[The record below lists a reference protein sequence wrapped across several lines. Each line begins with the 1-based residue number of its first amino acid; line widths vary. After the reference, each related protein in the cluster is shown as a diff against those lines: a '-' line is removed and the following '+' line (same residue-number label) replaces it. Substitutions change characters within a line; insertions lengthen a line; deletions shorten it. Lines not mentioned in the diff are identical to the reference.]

1 MVQMVQ
7 LSSVAKFALEN
18 PSSIREIMTVVTD
31 YRLHPEKYPREL
43 IYLGGGWPQD
53 NPPAVLKEAM
63 MKVLSDEEKFTV
75 SVRYGATRGIPEFI
89 DAILNY
95 EEKIMGRKISKDQII
110 VGLGST
116 DLTSALFKVL
126 LDEGDEI
133 IITSPGYLNY
143 KRQVE
148 IETNMKVKV
157 KYWNIIK
164 GEEFKPKIGEL
175 YDLIG
180 NKTRVLLLTSP
191 GNPDGQ
197 IFDQQTYKSIV
208 DIASE
213 KSITVILDQAYRM
226 FTYELDP
233 KYLHLPPSENE
244 VHICTFSKELRI
256 PGWRVGY
263 LIADEELVRAVET
276 VEQARNLTPASLQQK
291 ILATL
296 LLDDAHLAKIRSF
309 YKKGRK
315 LYKDVADETYN
326 LLRREI
332 PIFTPIKPMG
342 GFYIFF
348 NHQRFMQSSKVFCE
362 KLLKEM
368 QIALAPG
375 LDFGL
380 EGWTRLSFAP
390 LVLETSKIREG
401 IERIKKFVEMTSL

>member
-1 MVQMVQ
+1 MIQMVQ

-31 YRLHPEKYPREL
+31 YKLHPEKYPREL

-53 NPPAVLKEAM
+53 NPPAVLKEAI
-63 MKVLSDEEKFTV
+63 MKVLNDKEKFTV

-89 DAILNY
+89 DAIANY
-95 EEKIMGRKISKDQII
+95 EEKIIGRKISKDQII

-116 DLTSALFKVL
+116 DLTSALLKVI

-143 KRQVE
+143 KRQIE

-157 KYWNIIK
+157 KYWSIIE
-164 GEEFKPKIGEL
+164 GEEFKPKIEEL

-180 NKTRVLLLTSP
+180 NKTKALILTSP

-197 IFDQQTYKSIV
+197 IFDQQMYKSIV
-208 DIASE
+208 EVASE
-213 KSITVILDQAYRM
+213 KSIILILDQAYRM

-233 KYLHLPPSENE
+233 EYLHSPPSENE

-276 VEQARNLTPASLQQK
+276 VEQARNLTPASLQQE

-296 LLDDAHLAKIRSF
+296 LLDNAYLNKIRSF
-309 YKKGRK
+309 YEKGRK

-332 PIFTPIKPMG
+332 PIFIPIKPMG

-348 NHQRFMQSSKVFCE
+348 NHQRFMQSSKIFCK
-362 KLLKEM
+362 KLLEEM

-401 IERIKKFVEMTSL
+401 IERIKKFVEIAPL

>member
-1 MVQMVQ
+1 MIRMVQ
-7 LSSVAKFALEN
+7 LSSVAKFAVDN

-31 YRLHPEKYPREL
+31 YKLHPEKYPREL

-53 NPPAVLKEAM
+53 NPPGILKDAM
-63 MKVLSDEEKFTV
+63 LKVLDDEEKFTI

-89 DAILNY
+89 DAIVNY
-95 EEKIMGRKISKDQII
+95 EDKILGRKISKEQII

-116 DLTSALFKVL
+116 DLTSALLKSI

-133 IITSPGYLNY
+133 VITSPGYLNY
-143 KRQVE
+143 KRQIE
-148 IETNMKVKV
+148 IETNLKVKV
-157 KYWNIIK
+157 KYWSII
-164 GEEFKPKIGEL
+164 EDNEFNPQLERL
-175 YDLIG
+175 YNLISA
-180 NKTRVLLLTSP
+180 KTKALILTSP

-197 IFDQQTYKSIV
+197 IFDQRMYNAIV
-208 DIASE
+208 ELASE
-213 KSITVILDQAYRM
+213 KSILVILDQAYRM

-233 KYLHLPPSENE
+233 EYLHSPPSENE

-263 LIADEELVRAVET
+263 MIADEELVRAVET
-276 VEQARNLTPASLQQK
+276 VEQARNLTPASLQQEV
-291 ILATL
+291 LATL
-296 LLDDAHLAKIRSF
+296 LLDEQSLNEIRSF
-309 YKKGRK
+309 YEKGRE
-315 LYKDVADETYN
+315 LYRNVAEETYK
-326 LLRREI
+326 LLRKEI

-348 NHQRFMQSSKVFCE
+348 NHEKFIRDSRVFCRR
-362 KLLKEM
+362 LLEGM

-390 LVLETSKIREG
+390 LVLETNKIREG
-401 IERIKKFVEMTSL
+401 IGRIKKFVEIAPL